1 MVGTVKPNGNGGF
14 MLNTDFAV
22 FYDLQLDQNGKLGC
36 KLNNTCGITNTCDN
50 YCPKASTF
58 ENALKYA
65 NVSSTVLHL
74 RMKVFMPLH

>member
-1 MVGTVKPNGNGGF
+1 

-65 NVSSTVLHL
+65 NVSSTGGLAKPIYSKASL
-74 RMKVFMPLH
+74 GLILAGEK